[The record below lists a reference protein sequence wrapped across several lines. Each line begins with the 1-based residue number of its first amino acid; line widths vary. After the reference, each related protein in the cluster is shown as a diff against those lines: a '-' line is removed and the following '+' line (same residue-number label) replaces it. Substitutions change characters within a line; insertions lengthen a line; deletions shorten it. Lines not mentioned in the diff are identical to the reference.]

1 MALLFISVLGSCPT
15 FTDSW
20 LPFSPLLWHLWH
32 VCWGAAI
39 TSYFFSALLIHSLPW
54 RNLFLI
60 NKVMQLQSS
69 FKTFPSPQKFF
80 LNQFFIFF
88 AISACTQPQISTDLM
103 IFSCTIYLPLWCS
116 LSSSNHSEV
125 GLLVLLIVRVVYVVL
140 MQVFH
145 QESDLQVFSSRP
157 YLIFSFYEWFFFFF
171 FNFMGGCFWNSKV
184 FHFNEVHF
192 TYHAFDVISLPNPKT
207 FLWGFLLVV
216 LALAFR
222 FMVHFE

>member
-1 MALLFISVLGSCPT
+1 MNYIFEKVFRVSHQLRLRLFR
-15 FTDSW
+15 
-20 LPFSPLLWHLWH
+20 
-32 VCWGAAI
+32 
-39 TSYFFSALLIHSLPW
+39 FFEI
-54 RNLFLI
+54 I
-60 NKVMQLQSS
+60 
-69 FKTFPSPQKFF
+69 FF

-171 FNFMGGCFWNSKV
+171 FLILWVVV
-184 FHFNEVHF
+184 FETQKFF
-192 TYHAFDVISLPNPKT
+192 ILMKSI
-207 FLWGFLLVV
+207 LLIMLLSFFQV
-216 LALAFR
+216 
-222 FMVHFE
+222 

>member
-1 MALLFISVLGSCPT
+1 MWT
-15 FTDSW
+15 
-20 LPFSPLLWHLWH
+20 
-32 VCWGAAI
+32 I

-171 FNFMGGCFWNSKV
+171 LILWVVV
-184 FHFNEVHF
+184 FETQKFFILMKSILLIMLLMSYLCLTQRLFFEVF
-192 TYHAFDVISLPNPKT
+192 F
-207 FLWGFLLVV
+207 
-216 LALAFR
+216 
-222 FMVHFE
+222 